1 MCYLFFSFGCN
12 IGKRPWLT
20 IILSVSLCLV
30 CSAGNA
36 FWQVNTDTH
45 ALWTPYG
52 SPVSLIKAHFLYRIL
67 DSKKT
72 SRFQISVPD
81 LWEIH
86 RKLKQQKK
94 INSHDGFFRKS
105 PFCTFSCINL
115 RFGGPLVMI
124 RKNFLLPFSWCFKR
138 ILLAKKNLKFHM

>member
-1 MCYLFFSFGCN
+1 LHNARIPCTSDKVCNRCTICFFSFGCN

-52 SPVSLIKAHFLYRIL
+52 SPVSLIKGCSSSWLSCWYPCGTQHRSSNVYCKQHSVFDLFAKSRYRSRTLRVVAINNSVDIFQKGL
-67 DSKKT
+67 SK
-72 SRFQISVPD
+72 
-81 LWEIH
+81 
-86 RKLKQQKK
+86 
-94 INSHDGFFRKS
+94 
-105 PFCTFSCINL
+105 
-115 RFGGPLVMI
+115 
-124 RKNFLLPFSWCFKR
+124 
-138 ILLAKKNLKFHM
+138 